1 MVSAALTVKPHG
13 PRVAPCIPSVP
24 RRLAQAVFGMPFGSM
39 RAVLLTNDPV
49 RLSFAEAAL
58 RTEGL
63 DCLVL
68 DAATSA
74 AEGSIGA
81 IPRRLVVP
89 AGDAGRACAVL
100 RALGLDPYDG

>member
-1 MVSAALTVKPHG
+1 MA
-13 PRVAPCIPSVP
+13 
-24 RRLAQAVFGMPFGSM
+24 FGAM

-49 RLSFAEAAL
+49 CLSFAETAL
-58 RTEGL
+58 RAEGL
-63 DCLVL
+63 ECLVL

-81 IPRRLVVP
+81 IPRRLVVSTD
-89 AGDAGRACAVL
+89 DAGRARAVL

>member
-1 MVSAALTVKPHG
+1 
-13 PRVAPCIPSVP
+13 
-24 RRLAQAVFGMPFGSM
+24 M

-49 RLSFAEAAL
+49 CLSFAETAL
-58 RTEGL
+58 RAEGL

-81 IPRRLVVP
+81 IPRRLVVS
-89 AGDAGRACAVL
+89 AGDVQRARGVL
-100 RALGLDPYDG
+100 RALGLEPYDG